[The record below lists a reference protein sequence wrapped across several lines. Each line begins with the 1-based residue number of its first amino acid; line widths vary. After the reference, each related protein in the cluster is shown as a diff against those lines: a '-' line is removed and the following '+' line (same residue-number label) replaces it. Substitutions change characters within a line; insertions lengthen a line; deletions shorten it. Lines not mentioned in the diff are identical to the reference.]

1 MSDKLQILWDLAM
14 PFPITPRCRQQAK
27 DYAEQ
32 YLASI
37 TQREI
42 YLHTL
47 SLLVANAYFRLLNF
61 QTDLGMA
68 KRWNAAFRLW
78 SSATELELGEL
89 GKIECRAI
97 SAAQKSVVLPPE
109 AVYGDRIGY
118 LFIEIN
124 DSEKMAR
131 LLGFLPA
138 SPDQVDPV
146 EVLLEDLMSMD
157 EMIDYLAE
165 LESCCVNEVVTVDEL
180 SQEFAAQKL
189 IYLKNWLNN
198 VYTDGWQPVMR
209 KLNTTTGQKI
219 ISLAGQMFDLQ
230 IAMSID
236 GNESTLIRLN
246 VRSVAGLLP
255 KGMMVLVPD
264 EEEVYA
270 ETVSEPVDLVT
281 IPMEFPKGATFW
293 VELRLEEDFIREYFV
308 N

>member
-1 MSDKLQILWDLAM
+1 MNDKLQILWDLAM
-14 PFPITPRCRQQAK
+14 PFPVTSLCRQQAK

-32 YLASI
+32 YLAPS

-42 YLHTL
+42 YVNTL
-47 SLLVANAYFRLLNF
+47 SLLVADAYFRLLNF

-78 SSATELELGEL
+78 TSATELGLGEL

-97 SAAQKSVVLPPE
+97 SAAQKFVVLPPE

-118 LFIEIN
+118 LFIEID

-131 LLGFLPA
+131 LLGFLPTI
-138 SPDQVDPV
+138 PDGVDPV
-146 EVLLEDLMSMD
+146 EILLEDLMSMD

-165 LESCCVNEVVTVDEL
+165 LESYCVNKVATVDEL

-189 IYLKNWLNN
+189 IYLREWLNN
-198 VYTDGWQPVMR
+198 AYIDGWQPVMR
-209 KLNTTTGQKI
+209 RLNTITGQKTI
-219 ISLAGQMFDLQ
+219 PLAGHLFDLQ
-230 IAMSID
+230 MAMSID
-236 GNESTLIRLN
+236 SNESTLVRLTVRN
-246 VRSVAGLLP
+246 VVGLLP

-264 EEEVYA
+264 EEEIYA

-293 VELRLEEDFIREYFV
+293 VELRLNEDFIREYFV
-308 N
+308 T